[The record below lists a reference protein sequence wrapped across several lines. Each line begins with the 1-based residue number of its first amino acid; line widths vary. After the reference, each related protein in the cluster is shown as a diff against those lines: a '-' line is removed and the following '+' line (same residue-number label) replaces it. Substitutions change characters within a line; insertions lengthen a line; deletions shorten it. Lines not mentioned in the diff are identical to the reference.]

1 MFLFYVL
8 SRMDPPQEVVDETAK
23 SVNLVDQYASIP
35 SDSMT
40 NENSSTYALVKISQ
54 DMARVLDQLT
64 APRAPCDSVRNNRVE
79 EFHGTSMENSDKA

>member
-1 MFLFYVL
+1 
-8 SRMDPPQEVVDETAK
+8 MDPPQEVVDEIAK

-35 SDSMT
+35 SYSMT
-40 NENSSTYALVKISQ
+40 NEDSSTEALVKISQ

-64 APRAPCDSVRNNRVE
+64 APRAPSDSVKNNGVE